1 MELGPGL
8 IILAIGFCIVGIA
21 RHCALDKDG
30 FLDEDRRERYPS
42 ERRPRQ

>member
-21 RHCALDKDG
+21 RHRALDKDG